1 MELVSSL
8 LLQTKL
14 RIPRARPD
22 LVPRHRLLERLNEAL
37 HLGRKLT
44 LISAPAG
51 FGKTTLLSEWAAG
64 CGSRTRV
71 AWVSLDKGDNDPAR
85 FWTHFIT
92 ALQTIHKGVGE
103 AARAALQSRGLA
115 NANTPPRV
123 EVLLTGLIS
132 ELTVADPAPFFLVLD
147 DFHVITDPQV
157 NDSLASLLDNL
168 PPQMHLVLS
177 GRADP
182 PWPLARLRVCGELT
196 ELRTDDLRF
205 TPTEAA
211 AFLNDV
217 MGLGLSAGDIAA
229 LDARTEGWIAGLQ
242 MAALSMQG
250 RQDVSRFIKAF
261 SGSHRFIL
269 DYLVE
274 EVLDQ
279 QPSDIQEF
287 LLKTSILER
296 MTAPLCDAVTG
307 RDDSQAVLTRLEQA
321 NLFLIPLDDER
332 NWYRYHHLFA
342 DLLRVRLEG
351 TRPEQT
357 LALHRQAS
365 EWYEQN
371 GLIAEAVSHALA
383 AGDLKRVERLV
394 EGNALAILDHGEL
407 TTLVGWLDALP
418 DEVVRSRPWLCVT
431 RAWALAYA
439 GQLDAVEP
447 LLQHAREA
455 LDRSK
460 EHTDTQRMTG
470 HIAAIRAYIAYVRG
484 DGSGTARLAGKAL
497 EHLPEEDSMARG
509 FAATMLSVSLRMS
522 GDLASAEQAFVD
534 AIVISQAAGDSHVAV
549 TALCDLAGLQRMQ
562 GEFHRA
568 VATCQDALQ
577 LADEHSRRS
586 GWRLPVVGHV
596 YGRMSQVL
604 YEWNDLEAA
613 VHYSTEGIKLCE
625 QGQLTE
631 ILVDNYVYLA
641 AALQAIGD
649 AGGALGAIRQA
660 RKVASTLSRWYV
672 FMVDAYE
679 IGLRLAQGDV
689 VAVAGWVEDVL
700 GVEGQPGSR
709 YGFKCTT
716 LAWALIAQDR
726 LDEAWEVLALPL
738 EDAEAAG
745 AMSFVIKILVLQA
758 LILQAQSKVDQ
769 ALVVLERALSL
780 AEPEGYVRT
789 FIDEGEPMGELLR
802 KAAARGIA
810 VDYVGR
816 LLAALEKDTEVKRQL
831 GKTHPASMVEPP
843 SERELEVLRLLTTH
857 LTSNDIAKALFISVN
872 TVRSHIKSIYSK
884 LDVHSREDAVQRAEK
899 LDLL

>member
-1 MELVSSL
+1 VSSL

-14 RIPRARPD
+14 RIPRVRPG
-22 LVPRHRLLERLNEAL
+22 LVSRPRLIERLNEAL

-64 CGSRTRV
+64 WGPRTRV

-85 FWTHFIT
+85 FWTHFIA
-92 ALQTIHKGVGE
+92 ALQTIPEGVGE

-115 NANTPPRV
+115 NANAPPRA

-132 ELTVADPAPFFLVLD
+132 EVTAADPDPFSLVLD
-147 DFHVITDPQV
+147 DFHVITVPQV
-157 NDSLASLLDNL
+157 NDALASLLSNL
-168 PPQMHLVLS
+168 PQQMHLVLS
-177 GRADP
+177 SRADP

-250 RQDVSRFIKAF
+250 RQDVTRFIKAF

-274 EVLDQ
+274 EVLERQ
-279 QPSDIQEF
+279 SSDIQEF

-296 MTAPLCDAVTG
+296 MTAPLCDAVTDG
-307 RDDSQAVLTRLEQA
+307 SDSQTILIQLDRA
-321 NLFLIPLDDER
+321 NLFLIPLDDQR
-332 NWYRYHHLFA
+332 SWYRYHHLFA

-357 LALHRQAS
+357 RALHRQAS

-371 GLIAEAVSHALA
+371 GLTSEAVRHASA
-383 AGDLKRVERLV
+383 AGDVKRVERLV
-394 EGNALAILDHGEL
+394 EGNAFAMMDHGEL
-407 TTLVGWLDALP
+407 TTLAGWLDALP
-418 DEVVRSRPWLCVT
+418 DEVVRSRPWLCVA
-431 RAWALAYA
+431 RAWASAYA

-455 LDRSK
+455 LGSTE
-460 EHTDTQRMTG
+460 EHTDTQRMAG
-470 HIAAIRAYIAYVRG
+470 HIAAICAYTAYVRG
-484 DGSGTARLAGKAL
+484 NGAGTASLAREAL

-522 GDLASAEQAFVD
+522 GDLASAEQAFVE
-534 AIVISQAAGDSHVAV
+534 ATAISQAAGDSHVAV

-568 VATCQDALQ
+568 VATCRDALQ
-577 LADEHSRRS
+577 LADEHFRRS
-586 GWRLPVVGHV
+586 GWQLPVVGHV

-604 YEWNDLEAA
+604 YEWNDLEDA

-625 QGQLTE
+625 QGQLAE
-631 ILVDNYVYLA
+631 ILADNYCYLA
-641 AALQAIGD
+641 TALQAIGD
-649 AGGALGAIRQA
+649 ADGALGAIRQA
-660 RKVASTLSRWYV
+660 RKVASTVSRWYA
-672 FMVDAYE
+672 FMVDAHE
-679 IGLRLAQGDV
+679 VGLRLAQGDV
-689 VAVAGWVEDVL
+689 AAAAGWVEDVL
-700 GVEGQPGSR
+700 GVEGQPGSQ

-716 LAWALIAQDR
+716 LARALIAQNR

-745 AMSFVIKILVLQA
+745 AMSFVIKMLVLQA
-758 LILQAQSKVDQ
+758 LILQAQIKADQ
-769 ALVVLERALSL
+769 ALAALERALSL

-789 FIDEGEPMGELLR
+789 FVDEGKPMGELLR

-810 VDYVGR
+810 VDYVGK
-816 LLAALEKDTEVKRQL
+816 LLAPLEKETKEGRRL
-831 GKTHPASMVEPP
+831 GRALPEPMVEPL
-843 SERELEVLRLLTTH
+843 SERELEVLRLLAIH
-857 LTSNDIAKALFISVN
+857 LSSTEIARELVISVN
-872 TVRSHIKSIYSK
+872 TVRTHIKNVYSK
-884 LDVHSREDAVQRAEK
+884 LNVHNRKDAVERAEK